1 MTCPGCLALQAEL
14 DALAPRWT
22 PARTIETPI
31 VVVSEANARD
41 HHHAKAG
48 RIRRQQQAT
57 WAALATLEITR
68 APSLRSL
75 LLAHLRLR
83 VTLTR
88 LGAKAL
94 DDDNLS
100 GAFKAVRDAVAHHLG
115 VDDGPRGPITWA
127 YAQEAHRRHRLTPG
141 IRIEIATPAPRR
153 QGAA

>member
-57 WAALATLEITR
+57 LAALAPL
-68 APSLRSL
+68 PLRPL

-94 DDDNLS
+94 DDDNLA

-127 YAQEAHRRHRLTPG
+127 YTQEAHRRHRLTPG

>member
-57 WAALATLEITR
+57 LAALAGL
-68 APSLRSL
+68 PLRPL